1 MGAGKS
7 REIKNRIKGVKST
20 HQITNAMN
28 IVSSTKFK
36 RFSALVEKSRPYAE
50 SLNGILKNI
59 ASGLKGE
66 KNLLLDG
73 REDVKKVGIVVMTS
87 DRGLCGSFNSAT
99 IKRLEKLIAENSDK
113 HVSVIAVG
121 KKIRD
126 YCKKSNVDL
135 KAEYVQ
141 LIPETMFEKAKEI
154 SENIV
159 EFYKE
164 EIFDEVHLIY
174 SEYFSAIKW
183 ELRTE
188 KIIPIERVEAEKN
201 IEYIFEPSE
210 EEIME
215 SLFPKYLNIKL
226 YQAIL
231 ENTASEFAARRQA
244 MQNATDNAEEM
255 IGSLTLQYNRERQG
269 AITQEITEIVGG
281 AEALK

>member
-50 SLNGILKNI
+50 ALNGILGNI

-66 KNLLLDG
+66 QNLLLDG
-73 REDVKKVGIVVMTS
+73 RKDVKKVGIVVMTS

-113 HVSVIAVG
+113 QVSVIAVG

-126 YCKKSNVDL
+126 YCKKSGVDL

-164 EIFDEVHLIY
+164 GIFDEVYLIY

-183 ELRTE
+183 ELNSK
-188 KIIPIERVEAEKN
+188 KIIPIERVEAKGN
-201 IEYIFEPSE
+201 VDYIFEPSE
-210 EEIME
+210 EEIMDA
-215 SLFPKYLNIKL
+215 LFPKYLNIKL
-226 YQAIL
+226 YQALL

-255 IGSLTLQYNRERQG
+255 IGTLTLQYNRERQG

>member
-36 RFSALVEKSRPYAE
+36 RFSALVEKSKPYAE
-50 SLNGILKNI
+50 ALNGILGNI

-66 KNLLLDG
+66 QNLLLDG
-73 REDVKKVGIVVMTS
+73 RKDVKKVGIVVMTS

-99 IKRLEKLIAENSDK
+99 IKRLEKLISENSDK

-121 KKIRD
+121 KKVRD
-126 YCKKSNVDL
+126 YCKKAGVDL

-164 EIFDEVHLIY
+164 GIFDEVHLIY

-183 ELRTE
+183 ELQTKR
-188 KIIPIERVEAEKN
+188 IIPIERVESEKSV
-201 IEYIFEPSE
+201 EYIFEPSE

-215 SLFPKYLNIKL
+215 ALFPKYLNIQL

-255 IGSLTLQYNRERQG
+255 IGTLTLQYNRERQG

>member
-50 SLNGILKNI
+50 ALNGILGNI

-66 KNLLLDG
+66 QNLLLDG
-73 REDVKKVGIVVMTS
+73 RKDVKKVGIVVMTS

-113 HVSVIAVG
+113 QVSVIAVG

-126 YCKKSNVDL
+126 YCKKSGVDL

-141 LIPETMFEKAKEI
+141 LIPET
-154 SENIV
+154 IV
-159 EFYKE
+159 
-164 EIFDEVHLIY
+164 
-174 SEYFSAIKW
+174 
-183 ELRTE
+183 
-188 KIIPIERVEAEKN
+188 
-201 IEYIFEPSE
+201 
-210 EEIME
+210 
-215 SLFPKYLNIKL
+215 
-226 YQAIL
+226 
-231 ENTASEFAARRQA
+231 
-244 MQNATDNAEEM
+244 
-255 IGSLTLQYNRERQG
+255 
-269 AITQEITEIVGG
+269 
-281 AEALK
+281 